1 MVSGTRARPG
11 GRRDAILAVA
21 LDLFARRGY
30 QSTGIDDIGAALD
43 ITGPAIYRHFG
54 SKQELLAA
62 AFAYTFELRRQEILA
77 AMEAGRSPR
86 ERLELLIRDTVHD
99 TLEHQ
104 SVLTLYTTELG
115 HLAPNGS
122 RAVRRKVK
130 EFTDVWIATLVDV
143 FPTLPRS
150 EATMAV
156 HCVQYLIATLAY
168 TDGGLDRARLE
179 ELLVDMSMAALYA
192 VQPEK

>member
-1 MVSGTRARPG
+1 MSGAGTRRS
-11 GRRDAILAVA
+11 GRREAILEVA
-21 LDLFARRGY
+21 LDLFARHGY
-30 QSTGIDDIGAALD
+30 QATGIDDIGAALN

-62 AFAYTFELRRQEILA
+62 AFAYSFELRRQEILTA
-77 AMEAGRSPR
+77 IEAGASPR
-86 ERLELLIRDTVHD
+86 ERLELLIRYTVHD
-99 TLEHQ
+99 TLEHK
-104 SVLTLYTTELG
+104 SLLTLYTTELG
-115 HLAPNGS
+115 HLMPEDS

-130 EFTDVWIATLVDV
+130 EFTNVWVSTLVDV
-143 FPTLPRS
+143 FPSLPKS

-168 TDGGLDRARLE
+168 TDGGLGRARLE

-192 VQPEK
+192 VQPGK